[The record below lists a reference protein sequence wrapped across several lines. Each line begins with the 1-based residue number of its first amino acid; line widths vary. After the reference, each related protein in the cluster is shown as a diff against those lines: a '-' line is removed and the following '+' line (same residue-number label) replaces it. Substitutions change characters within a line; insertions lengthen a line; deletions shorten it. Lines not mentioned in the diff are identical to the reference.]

1 MLSAPPTGAV
11 VSSTAA
17 RFHLRDGSLVS
28 ARQWSADGAT
38 LTLQG
43 ERYDPERRVVAR
55 GEIRVLRDEV
65 AVVETSGTGAQ
76 GNAGELALMGVL
88 TVASVAAS
96 IGCAANPKA
105 CFGSCPTFYVSTPEG
120 PRLQAE
126 GFSASIAS
134 TLEEDDLDDL
144 PDARA
149 QDGALTLTLRN
160 EAYETH
166 ALRRVALWVA
176 DAPAGS
182 EVYRAVDA
190 EALHAVGETRAPE
203 ACDGAPCELL
213 ATRDAR
219 EWTPGSDGHDLAAR
233 GTLTL
238 RFAPPHAPA
247 VGVVLTARN
256 SLMSTFVMYH
266 LLGLLGRSYGDFI
279 ARLEGVGPGAAPDP
293 QAFARAL
300 GGVRIESRQGDGA
313 WRDEGTLPYV
323 GPIARATR
331 VARLRVTDPLAPL
344 ELRLTF
350 ARAHWRFDA
359 VRAGP
364 LTAEDLPVSVVEPEV
379 VEAGAR
385 SIAEATRRLRGE
397 GPRLVNLPGDDVAL
411 RFALPAPRGRRAYF
425 LRSRGY
431 YYEWMR
437 TEWLRE
443 ENVAQ
448 AELYLRDP
456 HRALRELATPF
467 RARES
472 QMDAAFEAS
481 RFRRAE
487 AP

>member
-1 MLSAPPTGAV
+1 MLGEPPAGAV
-11 VSSTAA
+11 SSSTAA
-17 RFHLRDGSLVS
+17 RFHLRDGSLV
-28 ARQWSADGAT
+28 AAQRWSSDGAM

-43 ERYDPERRVVAR
+43 ERYDPERQVVAS
-55 GEIRVLRDEV
+55 GEIEVPRDEV
-65 AVVETSGTGAQ
+65 VVVETSGTGAQ
-76 GNAGELALMGVL
+76 GNSVELALMGLL
-88 TVASVAAS
+88 TVASTAAS
-96 IGCAANPKA
+96 VGCAVNPKA
-105 CFGSCPTFYVSTPEG
+105 CFGSCPTFYVATPEG

-126 GFSASIAS
+126 GFSSSIAS

-144 PDARA
+144 PDARER
-149 QDGALTLTLRN
+149 DGALTLTLRN

-176 DAPAGS
+176 EAPPGSDA
-182 EVYRAVDA
+182 YRAVDA

-213 ATRDAR
+213 SSRDAR

-233 GTLTL
+233 GALTL
-238 RFAPPHAPA
+238 RFAPPHAPS
-247 VGVVLTARN
+247 VGVVITARN

-266 LLGLLGRSYGDFI
+266 LLALLGRSYGDFI

-293 QAFARAL
+293 RAFARAL
-300 GGVRIESRQGDGA
+300 GGVRIESRQGGAA

-331 VARLRVTDPLAPL
+331 VARVRVTDPLAPL

-379 VEAGAR
+379 VDAGAR
-385 SIAEATRRLRGE
+385 STAEVTQRLRGE

-411 RFALPAPRGRRAYF
+411 RFALPATRGRRAYF
-425 LRSRGY
+425 LRSRGF

-472 QMDAAFEAS
+472 EMDAAFEAS